1 MEIGTLDK
9 LTLIKEILLNNDFN
23 QLAPF
28 LKDIKE
34 YHNYIIQKYI
44 LEESNCEKHNPV
56 FFIIKYVLE
65 GKIEELDK
73 ICKKLS
79 ETTNSIIKIIND

>member
-23 QLAPF
+23 QIAPF
-28 LKDIKE
+28 LKNIKE

-44 LEESNCEKHNPV
+44 FL
-56 FFIIKYVLE
+56 
-65 GKIEELDK
+65 
-73 ICKKLS
+73 KKVIV
-79 ETTNSIIKIIND
+79 ENTTLCFLL